1 MTFTLRNFTQ
11 RAYVKTKKAEN
22 IRLSAFTSCYFH
34 SNRFDGFTKNVKT
47 ENQKST
53 DLHGND
59 GEDALERVH
68 ATRHKQHVLAP
79 LGCNRNVPV
88 SGVPDPD
95 PDV

>member
-1 MTFTLRNFTQ
+1 M
-11 RAYVKTKKAEN
+11 AKPK
-22 IRLSAFTSCYFH
+22 IRKLPVCA
-34 SNRFDGFTKNVKT
+34 
-47 ENQKST
+47 